1 MRGSRAWGNSYV
13 QENAFRPRRRESAGV
28 RYGFN
33 GKDGCE
39 EHKGRLLMSM
49 CRFQTVRS
57 KILWTVNERPANY
70 AELIV

>member
-33 GKDGCE
+33 GKDDCE